1 MLNSVVVKAKEIL
14 KPKEI
19 SVIELEIDSDE
30 EGDWSEKTIRQ
41 NLAKMQALINEVHDL
56 FEKPAQ
62 SLDLLKLLAI
72 NEPVE
77 KLHQIPFDLL

>member
-1 MLNSVVVKAKEIL
+1 
-14 KPKEI
+14 
-19 SVIELEIDSDE
+19 
-30 EGDWSEKTIRQ
+30 
-41 NLAKMQALINEVHDL
+41 MQALINEVHDL

-77 KLHQIPFDLL
+77 KLH